1 MEVKP
6 PPSLFDVL
14 GFVSSSEL
22 LSPVRRRD
30 YRSSILRFCGF
41 VGKSAEMIPAD
52 SRHLSQCLQT
62 INPAQ
67 HGISVKTQQNV
78 KSNLLGAVLLFK
90 DSTNV
95 VLRKQA
101 LSDEWQSLFVLLP
114 DLRYRNG
121 LSRFIHYLSVQSSQP
136 NGVDDSV
143 VSKFIDS
150 LSNGSFLSDQKIRE
164 CHRRTTR
171 LWNEASQLVAVWPDT
186 LLSVP
191 DYRKPRSTYPLSAF
205 PDSFQSEVEE
215 HLVWLED
222 NDLFAK
228 HGPPRRCKPRTI
240 DLRRSQIQLAAS
252 ALVQRGRDITEITSL
267 SDLVVVASLKEILR
281 YYLDRHNDEPTS
293 FIHSLATT
301 LVSIAE
307 HWLRLPDSALLEIK
321 HVKRQLG
328 SQSVGMTEKNK
339 RYLRQFDD
347 DQNRKLLLDLP
358 QRLMSI
364 AKTQSGERAAITTQK
379 AIAIELLLMA
389 PLRMVN
395 VISLQFD
402 KHLVKPGSNRGTY
415 HLVISSDEIK
425 NEQAYEVVLPVLLTD
440 YIDAYRDYH
449 LPVITSKGNSYLFPD
464 RSTGH
469 KAQSTL
475 SQQIKGTVKQYTG
488 LDMTAHLFRHLSGKL
503 YLEANPGQYETVRQ
517 ILGHK
522 NLKTTVDFYTGINTK
537 EATRVFDALVLG
549 ERERLS
555 SASPNREEKG
565 KKKTNNGK
573 GKKR

>member
-30 YRSSILRFCGF
+30 YRSSILRFCGY

-215 HLVWLED
+215 HLVWLEV

-240 DLRRSQIQLAAS
+240 DLRRSQIQP
-252 ALVQRGRDITEITSL
+252 RC
-267 SDLVVVASLKEILR
+267 
-281 YYLDRHNDEPTS
+281 
-293 FIHSLATT
+293 
-301 LVSIAE
+301 
-307 HWLRLPDSALLEIK
+307 
-321 HVKRQLG
+321 
-328 SQSVGMTEKNK
+328 
-339 RYLRQFDD
+339 
-347 DQNRKLLLDLP
+347 
-358 QRLMSI
+358 
-364 AKTQSGERAAITTQK
+364 
-379 AIAIELLLMA
+379 
-389 PLRMVN
+389 
-395 VISLQFD
+395 
-402 KHLVKPGSNRGTY
+402 
-415 HLVISSDEIK
+415 
-425 NEQAYEVVLPVLLTD
+425 
-440 YIDAYRDYH
+440 
-449 LPVITSKGNSYLFPD
+449 
-464 RSTGH
+464 
-469 KAQSTL
+469 
-475 SQQIKGTVKQYTG
+475 
-488 LDMTAHLFRHLSGKL
+488 
-503 YLEANPGQYETVRQ
+503 
-517 ILGHK
+517 
-522 NLKTTVDFYTGINTK
+522 
-537 EATRVFDALVLG
+537 
-549 ERERLS
+549 
-555 SASPNREEKG
+555 
-565 KKKTNNGK
+565 
-573 GKKR
+573 